1 MTHKP
6 RFYWTNQTVNRH
18 FARDVELYIEKETG
32 LQLENPFYDGDAK
45 EVDELDSQGTT
56 SLSADEICGM
66 DLRKIRDSDGI
77 VAYMTH
83 LKCIGSVMEIAIA
96 AQTWGKPCY
105 IIAPNPYHK
114 THPWIIHFA
123 SELFDNEDEFIA
135 FAIEKWG
142 L

>member
-1 MTHKP
+1 
-6 RFYWTNQTVNRH
+6 
-18 FARDVELYIEKETG
+18 
-32 LQLENPFYDGDAK
+32 
-45 EVDELDSQGTT
+45 
-56 SLSADEICGM
+56 
-66 DLRKIRDSDGI
+66 
-77 VAYMTH
+77 
-83 LKCIGSVMEIAIA
+83 MEIAIA